1 MNKGTITTNITNK
14 VATITFFHPAGNS
27 LPSELINRMIDSI
40 NRLSEN
46 DDVHVIILQSEG
58 GKSFCGGASFD
69 ELLSISNLEEGKQ
82 FFSGFANL
90 INSLRKC
97 PKFVIGRA
105 HGKAVGGGV
114 GILAATDYCFATEAA
129 DIKLSELS
137 LGIGPFVIAP
147 AVQRKIGVSALSELT
162 LDANHW
168 RTAYWAKNKGLFN
181 TVFDNTRDMDASI
194 GILTSNLAKYSLQ
207 AMREMKKVLWE
218 NTSHWDVLLIERA
231 EISGKLVLSD
241 FTKDALEKFKL
252 PSGEGKEA

>member
-137 LGIGPFVIAP
+137 IGIGPFVIAP